1 MTLGSPS
8 LNFVNDL
15 IFGAGHDDI
24 ERVNQDEDEP
34 DSEEPEPNVPD
45 TSASAPVNNGPRLG
59 SKRESMYITLFDG
72 ERCCC
77 STLVHF

>member
-15 IFGAGHDDI
+15 IFGEGHDDI

-34 DSEEPEPNVPD
+34 DSEEPETNVSN
-45 TSASAPVNNGPRLG
+45 TSASARVNNGPRPG

-72 ERCCC
+72 KRCCC